1 MSRRTTSV
9 VALAATIVLAT
20 ASLAHA
26 RPDTPSVA
34 CPEGGA
40 ELSLV
45 VWSAATHDGSGAT
58 SIRRLKVMND
68 CAEFAFV
75 WFASDPADGFVSSL
89 LVAPGT
95 TGTLTDTEL
104 AALGWDAENPTWQ
117 LWIYVDAGAVSDH
130 AYCGF
135 ITGDQTVPDPLYEL
149 VGKGSLT
156 PFSCS

>member
-1 MSRRTTSV
+1 V
-9 VALAATIVLAT
+9 VALAATLVLAT
-20 ASLAHA
+20 ALPALA
-26 RPDTPSVA
+26 RPDNPTVG
-34 CPEGGA
+34 CPEGGGA

-45 VWSAATHDGSGAT
+45 VWSASTHDGSGAT

-75 WFASDPADGFVSSL
+75 WFASDPADGFFVSSL

-117 LWIYVDAGAVSDH
+117 LWMTVEQGAVADH
-130 AYCGF
+130 YYCDF
-135 ITGDQTVPDPLYEL
+135 ITGDQLVPNPLFEL